1 MGVKISEM
9 TADTSVGGSEKIPV
23 LDGTTNKTITT
34 TNMSD
39 YTIDQLAAADT
50 ATPTTGDYLSGF
62 RSTTEKR
69 LTLNA
74 VSSYAVGY
82 VFTNA
87 SEADPAVSGDML
99 VVDRSGTKYK
109 VDVDTIKDY
118 CTTGVQTDLL
128 DVSGLTGASLNTS
141 DYFLVV
147 QTSTPKQ
154 TTLSAM
160 EAKIYADFITYIG
173 NVEEA
178 SSLADAN
185 TMYLIQSGVPKRVTL
200 SDIADYVED
209 EITDAG
215 TLATSILGDF
225 DDYVLDLDPVTSINS
240 TDKFYTIQGVTEK
253 YVTADDIA
261 QYAIS
266 EAEELPW
273 TEVDTDYYTALPA
286 STSTITMTNTSDFD
300 VGYPVKYTYSN
311 TTYYGI
317 VTAVSANSQI
327 TIAGA
332 TLSGG
337 VALTALYAGRPER
350 VIQKN
355 LFVGTDAFDAVQ
367 DVFSTVTYE
376 YQRWE
381 LADAYLVSFAGT
393 LGVADTGAS
402 QPKVNVKVGGNLI
415 GTQDSNKGITLSAT
429 PGGWIASTAVAIS
442 TTNSNYK
449 IERGDAIDIRC
460 TEAGTNG
467 DADCLS
473 LNLIFVLE

>member
-50 ATPTTGDYLSGF
+50 ATPTTGDYLVGF

-69 LTLNA
+69 LTLDA

-82 VFTNA
+82 VFSGS

-118 CTTGVQTDLL
+118 CTTGVQSDLL
-128 DVSGLTGASLNTS
+128 DVSGLTAASLATS
-141 DYFLVV
+141 DYLLVV
-147 QTSTPKQ
+147 QTTTPKQ
-154 TTLSAM
+154 TTISALETKLWTDYATYVTGLSS
-160 EAKIYADFITYIG
+160 
-173 NVEEA
+173 A
-178 SSLADAN
+178 SSPADAN
-185 TMYLIQSGVPKRVTL
+185 ELYVLQSGVPKKLTL
-200 SDIADYVED
+200 TNLADYIED

-225 DDYVLDLDPVTSINS
+225 DDYVLDLDAVTSINS

-273 TEVDTDYYTALPA
+273 TEVDTDNYTALPA
-286 STSTITMTNTSDFD
+286 STSTITMSDTSDFD
-300 VGYPVKYTYSN
+300 VGYPVKYTYSG

-317 VTAVSANSQI
+317 VTAVSANAQI

-332 TLSGG
+332 TLNGG

-355 LFVGTDAFDAVQ
+355 LFVGTDAFNDVQ
-367 DVFSTVTYE
+367 DAFSEVTYE

-381 LADAYLVSFAGT
+381 AADAYLVSFAGT

-402 QPKVNVKVGGNLI
+402 QPKVNVKVDDNLV
-415 GTQDSNKGITLSAT
+415 GTQDTNKGITLSAT
-429 PGGWIASTAVAIS
+429 PGGWTANTAIQIS
-442 TTNSNYK
+442 ATNYK

>member
-23 LDGTTNKTITT
+23 LDGSTNKTITT

-69 LTLNA
+69 LTLDA

-87 SEADPAVSGDML
+87 SEADPAVTGDMIIA
-99 VVDRSGTKYK
+99 DRSGTKYK
-109 VDVDTIKDY
+109 LDIDTIKDY
-118 CTTGVQTDLL
+118 CTTGVQGDLL
-128 DVSGLTGASLNTS
+128 DVSGLTSASLAS
-141 DYFLVV
+141 GDYFLVV
-147 QTSTPKQ
+147 QTTTPKQ
-154 TTLSAM
+154 ATLSELETKLWTDLA
-160 EAKIYADFITYIG
+160 TYVTG
-173 NVEEA
+173 LDSA
-178 SSLADAN
+178 GSPADAN
-185 TMYLIQSGVPKRVTL
+185 ELYVLQSGVPKKLTL
-200 SDIADYVED
+200 TNLADYVED

-215 TLATSILGDF
+215 TLATSVLGDF
-225 DDYVLDLDPVTSINS
+225 DDYVLDLDAVTSINS

-253 YVTADDIA
+253 YVTAEDIA

-273 TEVDTDYYTALPA
+273 TEVDTDNYTALPA
-286 STSTITMTNTSDFD
+286 STSTITMSDTSDFD
-300 VGYPVKYTYSN
+300 VGYPVKYEYSGS
-311 TTYYGI
+311 TYYGI
-317 VTAVSANSQI
+317 VTAVSANALI

-332 TLSGG
+332 TLNGG
-337 VALTALYAGRPER
+337 VSLTALYAGRPER
-350 VIQKN
+350 VIQKT
-355 LFVGTDAFDAVQ
+355 LFVGTDAFAAEQ
-367 DVFSTVTYE
+367 DVFASVTKE

-402 QPKVNVKVGGNLI
+402 QPKVNVKVGGSLV
-415 GTQDSNKGITLSAT
+415 GTQDSDDGITLSAT
-429 PGGWIASTAVAIS
+429 PGGWTASTAVAID
-442 TTNSNYK
+442 TTHYK

>member
-23 LDGTTNKTITT
+23 LDGSTNKTITT

-69 LTLNA
+69 LTLDA

-82 VFTNA
+82 VFSGA

-99 VVDRSGTKYK
+99 VVDRSGTKYT

-118 CTTGVQTDLL
+118 CTTDVQDDIL
-128 DVSGLTGASLNTS
+128 DVSGLTAASLTTS
-141 DYFLVV
+141 DYILVV
-147 QTSTPKQ
+147 QTTTPKQ
-154 TTLSAM
+154 TTISALETKLWTDYATYVTGLSSA
-160 EAKIYADFITYIG
+160 
-173 NVEEA
+173 A
-178 SSLADAN
+178 SPADAN
-185 TMYLIQSGVPKRVTL
+185 ELYLLQSGVPKKLTL
-200 SDIADYVED
+200 TNLADYIED

-215 TLATSILGDF
+215 TLATSVLEDF
-225 DDYVLDLDPVTSINS
+225 DDYVLDLDAVTSINS

-253 YVTADDIA
+253 YVTAEDIA
-261 QYAIS
+261 QYAVS

-273 TEVDTDYYTALPA
+273 TEVDTDNYTALPA
-286 STSTITMTNTSDFD
+286 STSTITMSDTSDFE
-300 VGYPVKYTYSN
+300 VGYPVKYEYGGS
-311 TTYYGI
+311 TYYGI
-317 VTAVSANSQI
+317 ITAVSANAQI

-332 TLSGG
+332 TLNGG
-337 VALTALYAGRPER
+337 VSLTALYAGRPER

-367 DVFSTVTYE
+367 DVFSGVTYE
-376 YQRWE
+376 YHRWE
-381 LADAYLVSFAGT
+381 LADAYLVGYSGT

-402 QPKVNVKVGGNLI
+402 QPKVNVKVDGSLV

-429 PGGWIASTAVAIS
+429 PGGWIANTAIQIS
-442 TTNSNYK
+442 PSNYK